1 MSEQLTPWQKCYTE
15 ANIKENLLP
24 KALKVL
30 QGKRGYRKSDYKSP
44 GFCDLCYPHVI
55 EGPAHIFQDDGQMFY
70 VGAKMQGHKEE
81 DCKNPPYCEFH
92 GVIGHTSTLRCK
104 RKCLHCMKYGHS
116 MQFCRKLKDCVF
128 CGKSGHNPRNCWE
141 FDTINDWIYYA
152 TKKKLCPECLFP
164 KEGDNPFCTHCNTFF
179 KWPDCSPVEKD
190 ILSEEKEVI
199 MESQKQQIKE
209 LEDRLQQQVS
219 TNEDLNAQ
227 LQDTA
232 YETEQTL
239 QQLTRAKLKL
249 ETMEGHLANATD
261 TIKKLKAEIHQKDME
276 LEQSQQKIAQSL
288 LMATNVS
295 EAATPAIAGQGKAE
309 EAFMPLTPDPP
320 CLTQAVASDIGKLQD
335 SDLRFIKESL
345 QSLQAQQEKTAMI
358 VNQLC
363 YNINMQNQGNINY
376 FDDPPSVNWIP
387 YKDRSD
393 TISQARAIAR
403 DMGVIDTGQNST
415 QLRQR

>member
-1 MSEQLTPWQKCYTE
+1 M
-15 ANIKENLLP
+15 NKENQTDENDGINQET
-24 KALKVL
+24 KADM
-30 QGKRGYRKSDYKSP
+30 QN
-44 GFCDLCYPHVI
+44 I
-55 EGPAHIFQDDGQMFY
+55 E
-70 VGAKMQGHKEE
+70 
-81 DCKNPPYCEFH
+81 
-92 GVIGHTSTLRCK
+92 S
-104 RKCLHCMKYGHS
+104 
-116 MQFCRKLKDCVF
+116 
-128 CGKSGHNPRNCWE
+128 
-141 FDTINDWIYYA
+141 
-152 TKKKLCPECLFP
+152 
-164 KEGDNPFCTHCNTFF
+164 
-179 KWPDCSPVEKD
+179 
-190 ILSEEKEVI
+190 I

-219 TNEDLNAQ
+219 TNENLNAQ

-239 QQLTRAKLKL
+239 QQLTGAKLKL
-249 ETMEGHLANATD
+249 ETMEKHLANASN
-261 TIKKLKAEIHQKDME
+261 TIEKLKAEIHQKDME

-358 VNQLC
+358 VNQIC
-363 YNINMQNQGNINY
+363 YSINMQTQGNINY
-376 FDDPPSVNWIP
+376 LEDSPSVNYIP
-387 YKDRSD
+387 HMDRSD